1 MYRSK
6 RGIPDTGRSQAMW
19 MVGSMLACLL
29 AITAPAVASDEAGT
43 AQERE
48 EKQELQQ
55 EQEPR
60 EKAAPIQRYMES
72 VSELEAEGGAWAP
85 ALQQELF
92 GLGLAYQRDGRHA
105 EAVTTLNRAE
115 HLTRINEGLYSS
127 SDLPILERLI
137 ESHAALG
144 DWEKVQ
150 NRYRQVFLIHQRNY
164 GENDERLLPVLYRLS
179 AWHIR
184 AYLDAIGGEPAQHL
198 LTARNFY
205 DSAITIIETNSG
217 TQDRRIADTL
227 RRRALIDYYVASSMP
242 VIHESFG
249 FGAEPADEAAIQARI
264 ANSFAAGRDALRR
277 VVDLRDADVQ
287 SNELE
292 RSEALAE
299 LADWHQLF
307 ARRQSAL
314 RLYQQAWAQGE
325 RSGGEAAQVRDAVF
339 GRPLPLPQLPADFDS
354 VPGSRADTAWI
365 KIRFVVN
372 ENGRATDVQVVE
384 SSPPATDRNISR
396 LRKRVLSTA
405 FRPRF
410 ESGQPVATTN
420 VDYLYSYT
428 P

>member
-1 MYRSK
+1 
-6 RGIPDTGRSQAMW
+6 
-19 MVGSMLACLL
+19 
-29 AITAPAVASDEAGT
+29 
-43 AQERE
+43 
-48 EKQELQQ
+48 
-55 EQEPR
+55 
-60 EKAAPIQRYMES
+60 
-72 VSELEAEGGAWAP
+72 
-85 ALQQELF
+85 
-92 GLGLAYQRDGRHA
+92 
-105 EAVTTLNRAE
+105 
-115 HLTRINEGLYSS
+115 
-127 SDLPILERLI
+127 
-137 ESHAALG
+137 
-144 DWEKVQ
+144 
-150 NRYRQVFLIHQRNY
+150 
-164 GENDERLLPVLYRLS
+164 
-179 AWHIR
+179 
-184 AYLDAIGGEPAQHL
+184 
-198 LTARNFY
+198 
-205 DSAITIIETNSG
+205 
-217 TQDRRIADTL
+217 
-227 RRRALIDYYVASSMP
+227 MP

-325 RSGGEAAQVRDAVF
+325 RSGSEAAQVRDTVF

-410 ESGQPVATTN
+410 ESGQPVATAN